1 MQEAVARLLERQDN
15 LDKQWLRA
23 LVLDLQGIW
32 VGDDDGGSTHAV
44 RGFLGDD
51 DENEKRGIVL
61 SFQAR
66 RHSGQ
71 NFQKYS
77 KEQCEILE
85 MYVRVVNHKCIG
97 SNPPPLVRAEAEVGN
112 GLDGFVHCMKQC
124 ELMKMYVRF
133 ISYEYIGSNA
143 RIPERLVRMEPH
155 RGGRSPAGG
164 GAPAKDEPPR
174 GSRPPTP
181 PPPPRGRAPAKEEPK
196 GNRRKQGGERG

>member
-1 MQEAVARLLERQDN
+1 M
-15 LDKQWLRA
+15 
-23 LVLDLQGIW
+23 DLHGNW
-32 VGDDDGGSTHAV
+32 TGDEDGN
-44 RGFLGDD
+44 D
-51 DENEKRGIVL
+51 DENEKRRIVL
-61 SFQAR
+61 SVQAR

-85 MYVRVVNHKCIG
+85 MYVRVVNYKCIG

-143 RIPERLVRMEPH
+143 RIPERLVRMEP

-174 GSRPPTP
+174 GRRPPTP
-181 PPPPRGRAPAKEEPK
+181 PPPPRGRAPAPHEG
-196 GNRRKQGGERG
+196 GNREPEEERSPSP